1 MIGLLGYVAR
11 RLVSALV
18 TVAGVVVVVF
28 FVVRVIPG
36 DSAALRAGP
45 DADPAVIQA
54 IRDRYGLD
62 DPLWDQ
68 FRSYIGKVIRGDFGT
83 SMRTDASVTTELLAR
98 LPASL
103 ELAIFS
109 LAFAVILGFGLGISA
124 AALRGTAWDVTV
136 RVIAVMGSSVAIF
149 WLGLLGIYI
158 FYYRLG
164 WFPAPID
171 RLPLSAF
178 PPPTVTGLYT
188 VDALLAGDPVLA
200 GQAAAQVAL
209 PAMTVGF
216 VLAAPVT
223 KMVRS
228 ALIDS
233 LGRDYVRTA
242 RSVGMPFR
250 TVLLRDGLRNA
261 MLPIATTVGIV
272 FGYMIGGNVII
283 ESLFSWPGVGQ
294 YAYRAI
300 GAHDLDAL
308 QGFVIVVGLLYVAL
322 NLLIDL
328 SYLLIDPRVR
338 LGGREA

>member
-1 MIGLLGYVAR
+1 MLAYIAR
-11 RLVSALV
+11 RLLSAAI
-18 TVAGVVVVVF
+18 TVAGVVLVVF

-45 DADPAVIQA
+45 NADPAQIQA

-62 DPLWDQ
+62 DPLWEQ
-68 FRSYIGKVIRGDFGT
+68 FRTYLGKVVRGDFGT
-83 SMRTDASVTTELLAR
+83 SMRTDASVTTEVLSR

-103 ELAIFS
+103 ELALYSLIF
-109 LAFAVILGFGLGISA
+109 AAILGFALGISA
-124 AALRGTAWDVTV
+124 AALSGTAWDAVV
-136 RVIAVMGSSVAIF
+136 RIIAVIGSSVAIF
-149 WLGLLGIYI
+149 WLGLLAIYV

-164 WFPAPID
+164 FLPAPID
-171 RLPLSAF
+171 RIPLSAI
-178 PPPTVTGLYT
+178 PPPTVTGLFT

-200 GQAAAQVAL
+200 SQAFGQVAL

-216 VLAAPVT
+216 VLAAPIT
-223 KMVRS
+223 KMVRTS
-228 ALIDS
+228 VIES
-233 LGRDYVRTA
+233 LGKDYVRTA
-242 RSVGMPFR
+242 RSVGMPAR
-250 TVLLRDGLRNA
+250 TILMKDGLRNA
-261 MLPIATTVGIV
+261 MLPIATTMGIV

-300 GAHDLDAL
+300 SAHDLDAL
-308 QGFVIVVGLLYVAL
+308 QGFVIVVGLLYVTL

-338 LGGREA
+338 LGGVGE

>member
-1 MIGLLGYVAR
+1 MLAYITR
-11 RLVSALV
+11 RILSAGI
-18 TVAGVVVVVF
+18 TVAGVVLVVF

-45 DADPAVIQA
+45 DADPAQIQA
-54 IRDRYGLD
+54 IRVRYGLD

-68 FRSYIGKVIRGDFGT
+68 FRTYLGKVVRGDFGT
-83 SMRTDASVTTELLAR
+83 SMRTDSSVTGELLAR

-103 ELAIFS
+103 ELALYSLIF
-109 LAFAVILGFGLGISA
+109 AAILGFVLGLSA
-124 AALRGTAWDVTV
+124 AALRGTAWDAVV

-149 WLGLLGIYI
+149 WLGLLAIYV

-164 WFPAPID
+164 FFPAPID
-171 RLPLSAF
+171 RIPLSAV
-178 PPPTVTGLYT
+178 PPPTVTGLFT

-200 GQAAAQVAL
+200 GQALGQVAL
-209 PAMTVGF
+209 PALTVGF
-216 VLAAPVT
+216 VLAAPIT

-228 ALIDS
+228 SVIES
-233 LGRDYVRTA
+233 LSKDYVRTA
-242 RSVGMPFR
+242 RSVGMPTR
-250 TVLLRDGLRNA
+250 TILLKDGLRNA
-261 MLPIATTVGIV
+261 MLPIATTMGIV

-300 GAHDLDAL
+300 SAHDLDAL
-308 QGFVIVVGLLYVAL
+308 QGFVIVVGLLYVTL

-338 LGGREA
+338 LGGAEA